1 MTSHFIYGPYTFEA
15 SAMDR
20 SDGSNLAPAYRRPPL
35 PASRGCPRLTP
46 QSVDRLRLLVGGK
59 RRDQVGDGGTAD
71 RVPPVRID
79 VGQRQQDKSAFMQPG
94 VRQNRTFRAIHD
106 AVVISDQVE
115 IQNSRLVADFAGSP
129 EFRFNIMKQAE

>member
-59 RRDQVGDGGTAD
+59 RRDQGGGGGTAG
-71 RVPPVRID
+71 RGPAATP
-79 VGQRQQDKSAFMQPG
+79 SA
-94 VRQNRTFRAIHD
+94 V
-106 AVVISDQVE
+106 
-115 IQNSRLVADFAGSP
+115 SRSVAPAGRREAPRSG
-129 EFRFNIMKQAE
+129 RRRRHR